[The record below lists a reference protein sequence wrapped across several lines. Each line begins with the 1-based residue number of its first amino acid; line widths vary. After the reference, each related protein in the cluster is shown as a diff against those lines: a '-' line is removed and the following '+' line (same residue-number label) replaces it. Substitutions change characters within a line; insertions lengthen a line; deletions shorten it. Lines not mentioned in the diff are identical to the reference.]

1 MCTSTHYYSSSIH
14 CLQHR
19 HHPKYLHNH
28 HNQAG
33 GFEPCRG
40 GTYIHITSSYLNSF
54 HCLHHRH
61 LPKYLYL
68 IIISFIRFYLTPS
81 VSHPAVLAMSLI
93 LSIEGDFVHMFRF
106 VWILAYLFVQIF
118 VWILVNLFVWILANK
133 FFPIF
138 AAAYLSIKQPKFM
151 HLCANFPQICL
162 LYICEHISFFLP
174 FV

>member
-1 MCTSTHYYSSSIH
+1 MQGRYTLCTSTHYYSSSLH

-40 GTYIHITSSYLNSF
+40 GTYIQITSSYLNSF

-81 VSHPAVLAMSLI
+81 VSPPAVLAMSLI
-93 LSIEGDFVHMFRF
+93 LSIEGDFVHRCLDLSGF
-106 VWILAYLFVQIF
+106 LHT
-118 VWILVNLFVWILANK
+118 
-133 FFPIF
+133 
-138 AAAYLSIKQPKFM
+138 YLSRY
-151 HLCANFPQICL
+151 L
-162 LYICEHISFFLP
+162 SGFL
-174 FV
+174 

>member
-1 MCTSTHYYSSSIH
+1 MQGRYTLCTATHYYSSSIH
-14 CLQHR
+14 CLQYR

-40 GTYIHITSSYLNSF
+40 GTYIQITSSYLNSF

-68 IIISFIRFYLTPS
+68 IIISFTRFYLTPS

-118 VWILVNLFVWILANK
+118 VWILANVFVWILDNK
-133 FFPIF
+133 IFPIF
-138 AAAYLSIKQPKFM
+138 ASIFS
-151 HLCANFPQICL
+151 I
-162 LYICEHISFFLP
+162 
-174 FV
+174 